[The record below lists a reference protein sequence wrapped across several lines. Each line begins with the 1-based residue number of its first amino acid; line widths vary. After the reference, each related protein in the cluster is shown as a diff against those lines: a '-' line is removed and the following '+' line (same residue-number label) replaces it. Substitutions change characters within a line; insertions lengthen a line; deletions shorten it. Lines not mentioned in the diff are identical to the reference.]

1 MKILLLFAI
10 GISIIAES
18 SFFPVPLTLI
28 IFISILPFIE
38 ENAAFW
44 AFVTGIFLDLFIPR
58 TVGLDSIIMLVIVY
72 IFKRYHKKIY
82 SGHNL
87 FTLIIQLIVISVY
100 TYFFYNNIDK
110 FTFVIMLIALI
121 ILFMGFAGLF
131 PEKSTKKRLAL

>member
-1 MKILLLFAI
+1 MKILFLFAV

-18 SFFPVPLTLI
+18 SFFSVPLTLI

-38 ENAAFW
+38 ENGGVW
-44 AFVTGIFLDLFIPR
+44 AFVTGIILDLFIPR

-72 IFKRYHKKIY
+72 IFRRYHKKIY

-87 FTLIIQLIVISVY
+87 FTLILQIIIISIY

-110 FTFVIMLIALI
+110 FTFIIMLVTMI
-121 ILFMGFAGLF
+121 IFFIGFAGLF
-131 PEKSTKKRLAL
+131 PEKSTKKRLTL